1 MKNSTLGRKPGN
13 DMKTGVGAYGIN
25 PRAKTTSQSG
35 DGESFAFNGQM
46 GDGVNRSATTNRYSH
61 NQWSGHS
68 NDGRDVNFGL
78 MQSQRR
84 GNASSSPMRVGPPA
98 TRDAHKMTIA
108 TAAQGG
114 RIDGGTQVRMPA
126 NADKINIGR

>member
-1 MKNSTLGRKPGN
+1 MKNSTLGRKPSN
-13 DMKTGVGAYGIN
+13 DMVKGSGASGIN

-35 DGESFAFNGQM
+35 DGESFAFAGQM

-78 MQSQRR
+78 MQSQRV
-84 GNASSSPMRVGPPA
+84 GNASSSPRDVGPSA
-98 TRDAHKMTIA
+98 TRDPKRMTIA
-108 TAAQGG
+108 TASQGQPIG
-114 RIDGGTQVRMPA
+114 AGFHCPPVGNP
-126 NADKINIGR
+126 DKINKG